1 MKKNKYILYFI
12 LAVFP
17 INLCSQVNVSL
28 NVYCVDYDCALF
40 CDALCKSMGKRTI
53 ANWLEQNVSFSL
65 NCDLDSAGRVVK
77 VNYVY
82 MIRGTIN
89 KEKVIKKMRR
99 FYLRHNINFLLCA
112 SLDPEIG
119 VKEQAPHILRFAEEY
134 FADHKTMRMAIGNFP
149 HDFIRDYKEEYKM
162 SLYEYFK
169 QNINKQL
176 SYRDKKYFFIDNMKQ

>member
-1 MKKNKYILYFI
+1 MKRFKYILYFI
-12 LAVFP
+12 LAVYPF
-17 INLCSQVNVSL
+17 NLCSQVNVSL
-28 NVYCVDYDCALF
+28 NTYCVDYDCALF

-53 ANWLEQNVSFSL
+53 TRWLSQNVSFSL
-65 NCDLDSAGRVVK
+65 NCDLDSAGRVIK

-89 KEKVIKKMRR
+89 KEKVIKKMRSYFSHR
-99 FYLRHNINFLLCA
+99 NMHFLLCA

-134 FADHKTMRMAIGNFP
+134 FAEHKTMRMAIGNFP

-162 SLYEYFK
+162 SPYKFFK
-169 QNINKQL
+169 HNIKKQL
-176 SYRDKKYFFIDNMKQ
+176 SCGDKQYFIDHKKQ